1 MSAQLPHESAQCEYA
16 GILGDSDD
24 SDEEPCPSDKLAVAW
39 DDLPILERLGLTSG
53 ADMTEEEVESEFSK
67 LAMAFRCDQYTLSQ
81 RLQAE
86 EHDRVIAQENL
97 TLELQ
102 RARDSLEALRGRCA
116 DSERSH
122 MLSCID
128 TSLDTVLGSMEDI
141 ISTAEMLGAV
151 HQEARVSCSVELM
164 QTHMQHLRLR
174 HSAHNVQLQETR
186 KLLHRCRGR
195 IHSDSAEDGDVR
207 QLFVRQG
214 SQQHLMRR
222 RVSVTLLPTQAQL
235 SDLEVRFMEGCRAGG
250 DTDSQGPTEDA
261 VSHTTRTPPRA
272 PRAWRTTTTPGGSQ
286 RSRSGRGAQRRQR
299 SRSRPPG
306 HHHGQGQEARRSSAS
321 SAHLTLSL
329 WTSRLYQHNNAL
341 YSLGC
346 PFYAVFYWSWPS
358 SSSVSCGLFCLFIGD
373 LHIPTGMD
381 TLPSESYVQHFCEI
395 LRMERLHM
403 VPWDTTLA
411 VELLLLSL
419 KS

>member
-261 VSHTTRTPPRA
+261 VSHTTSPSPSHSPAERSFLLRQNSSQSTQSLEDDNDPRRKSAIQEWEGSTEEAEVKESTTRSPPR
-272 PRAWRTTTTPGGSQ
+272 PGARSTEELSQ
-286 RSRSGRGAQRRQR
+286 LSSSDSVSVDQSVIPTQQRPLQ
-299 SRSRPPG
+299 SW
-306 HHHGQGQEARRSSAS
+306 
-321 SAHLTLSL
+321 LSL
-329 WTSRLYQHNNAL
+329 L
-341 YSLGC
+341 C
-346 PFYAVFYWSWPS
+346 
-358 SSSVSCGLFCLFIGD
+358 C
-373 LHIPTGMD
+373 
-381 TLPSESYVQHFCEI
+381 I
-395 LRMERLHM
+395 LL
-403 VPWDTTLA
+403 VLA
-411 VELLLLSL
+411 FFLLCFLWIVLSL
-419 KS
+419 HWGFAYSHRNGHTAI

>member
-261 VSHTTRTPPRA
+261 VSHTTRQNSSQSTQSLEDDNDPRRKSAIQEWEGSTEEAEVKESTTRSPPR
-272 PRAWRTTTTPGGSQ
+272 PGARSTEELSQ
-286 RSRSGRGAQRRQR
+286 LSSSDSVSVDQSVIPTQQRPLQ
-299 SRSRPPG
+299 SW
-306 HHHGQGQEARRSSAS
+306 
-321 SAHLTLSL
+321 LSL
-329 WTSRLYQHNNAL
+329 L
-341 YSLGC
+341 C
-346 PFYAVFYWSWPS
+346 
-358 SSSVSCGLFCLFIGD
+358 C
-373 LHIPTGMD
+373 
-381 TLPSESYVQHFCEI
+381 I
-395 LRMERLHM
+395 LL
-403 VPWDTTLA
+403 VLA
-411 VELLLLSL
+411 FFLLCFLWIVLSL
-419 KS
+419 HWGFAYSHRNGHTAI

>member
-261 VSHTTRTPPRA
+261 VSHTTRALLSPQTELLPEHPEPGGRQRPQFSA
-272 PRAWRTTTTPGGSQ
+272 HGSPSQAEVSDPGVGGEHRGGRGQGVDHQVTTTARGKKHG
-286 RSRSGRGAQRRQR
+286 GAQPAQ
-299 SRSRPPG
+299 
-306 HHHGQGQEARRSSAS
+306 
-321 SAHLTLSL
+321 L
-329 WTSRLYQHNNAL
+329 
-341 YSLGC
+341 
-346 PFYAVFYWSWPS
+346 
-358 SSSVSCGLFCLFIGD
+358 I
-373 LHIPTGMD
+373 
-381 TLPSESYVQHFCEI
+381 
-395 LRMERLHM
+395 
-403 VPWDTTLA
+403 
-411 VELLLLSL
+411 
-419 KS
+419 

>member
-1 MSAQLPHESAQCEYA
+1 MSVQLPHESAQCEYA

-86 EHDRVIAQENL
+86 EHDRAVAQENL

-102 RARDSLEALRGRCA
+102 QARESLEALRGRCA

-128 TSLDTVLGSMEDI
+128 TSLDTVLGSMEDV
-141 ISTAEMLGAV
+141 ISAAEMLGAV
-151 HQEARVSCSVELM
+151 HQDGWRDSKEARVSCSVELM
-164 QTHMQHLRLR
+164 QTHMQHLKLR

-235 SDLEVRFMEGCRAGG
+235 SDLEVRFTDGCRAGG
-250 DTDSQGPTEDA
+250 DTDSQGPTESA
-261 VSHTTRTPPRA
+261 VSHTTSTSPSHSPA
-272 PRAWRTTTTPGGSQ
+272 E
-286 RSRSGRGAQRRQR
+286 RSFQSTQ
-299 SRSRPPG
+299 SLEEDNDPSSRPMALRHRRKSAIQEWEGSIEEAEVKESTTGSPTRPG
-306 HHHGQGQEARRSSAS
+306 ANSTEELSQLSSSDSVSVDQLVIPTQQRPLQSWLSFLCCILLVLACF
-321 SAHLTLSL
+321 LLCFLWIVLSL
-329 WTSRLYQHNNAL
+329 PWGFA
-341 YSLGC
+341 YSHRNGHT
-346 PFYAVFYWSWPS
+346 A
-358 SSSVSCGLFCLFIGD
+358 I
-373 LHIPTGMD
+373 
-381 TLPSESYVQHFCEI
+381 
-395 LRMERLHM
+395 
-403 VPWDTTLA
+403 
-411 VELLLLSL
+411 
-419 KS
+419 